1 VSEHAAETQSDR
13 DQALAAELRLR
24 PERPTVTRLSRRVLI
39 GLGAV
44 AAIAICGALIWGLHQ
59 SQKKTTGGGELY
71 NTENKPTPDGLATLP
86 RDYAGLPRNSPPST
100 VSGVPPLGP
109 PLPGDLGRPIRNAQL
124 GVSGSGEPGIDAEQ
138 QRITQ
143 ESEAARTSRLFATTG
158 HRERHAA
165 QIPSPTSTSA
175 DQGIV
180 PQPGRG
186 EGPPL
191 DPDSVLNMQDRKLA
205 FLTGPVDRRTVSRDR
220 LANPASRYIVQAG
233 AVIPAALITGIRS
246 DLPGQVTAQVTEN
259 VYDSPTGKYLLVPQ
273 GSKLVGAY
281 DSQISFGQDRVL
293 LVWTRLIMPNGR
305 SIVLERQPGA
315 DTQGF
320 AGLED
325 EVDHHWGRLFAA
337 AALSTLLGVGS
348 ELGAT
353 SNDGAI
359 VTALRRGSADSLNQ
373 TGQQV
378 VRRNLNIQPTI
389 TIRPGFPVRVIVNR
403 DLALAPYQG

>member
-1 VSEHAAETQSDR
+1 VTEHEPRSAPDGH
-13 DQALAAELRLR
+13 LAADLRLR
-24 PERPTVTRLSRRVLI
+24 PERPPVTRVSRKVLI
-39 GLGAV
+39 ALTVV
-44 AAIAICGALIWGLHQ
+44 AAAMVSGALIWALYQ
-59 SQKKTTGGGELY
+59 EQKKAASLSELY
-71 NTENKPTPDGLATLP
+71 NTENKPTPDGLTTLP
-86 RDYAGLPRNSPPST
+86 RDYTGLPHN
-100 VSGVPPLGP
+100 VPPLGP
-109 PLPGDLGRPIRNAQL
+109 PLPGDLGRPIRNTQL
-124 GVSGSGEPGIDAEQ
+124 SAPGEPALDAEQ
-138 QRITQ
+138 QRTAQ
-143 ESEAARTSRLFATTG
+143 ETEAARTSRLFATTNA
-158 HRERHAA
+158 RERSAT
-165 QIPSPTSTSA
+165 PVTLPTSTTT
-175 DQGIV
+175 DQG
-180 PQPGRG
+180 PTAQMARS

-191 DPDSVLNMQDRKLA
+191 DPDALVNMQDRKLA
-205 FLTGPVDRRTVSRDR
+205 FLTAAVDRKTMSPDP
-220 LANPASRYIVQAG
+220 LANPPSRYVVQAG

-259 VYDSPTGKYLLVPQ
+259 IYDSPTGKYLLIPQ
-273 GSKLVGAY
+273 GSKLIGAY

-293 LVWTRLIMPNGR
+293 LIWTRLIMPNGR

-337 AALSTLLGVGS
+337 AALSTLLGVGA

-353 SNDGAI
+353 NNDSAI
-359 VTALRRGSADSLNQ
+359 LTALRRGSSDSLNQ

-403 DLALAPYQG
+403 DLVLALYRG